1 METYWTTKWEI
12 TTKFT
17 HIGTTV
23 TIHITTVHGP
33 HTIQKKIQFMEDL
46 KHISSLVEKNYWIIG
61 GYLNMITS
69 LVEKKGG
76 LWRLDAD
83 SKTFNQIIK
92 DLCLIDIE
100 TTNETFT

>member
-1 METYWTTKWEI
+1 
-12 TTKFT
+12 
-17 HIGTTV
+17 
-23 TIHITTVHGP
+23 
-33 HTIQKKIQFMEDL
+33 
-46 KHISSLVEKNYWIIG
+46 
-61 GYLNMITS
+61 MITS